1 MRKTGIFFG
10 LLLVWIVSA
19 TYGQKITIDRNK
31 PERLEWF
38 GDLGFGMFIHWSID
52 VQLGAIISHNVAV
65 ASKDYQDQYFN
76 ELPKSFNPKDFD
88 PEEWAKLAK
97 LAGMKYMVFTA
108 KHHNGFCMWDT
119 KTSSFNI
126 MNSGYGKDILK
137 EVIEAFRKQGIAIGL
152 YFSPDDYFVMY
163 KQGYPPSRESDE
175 SESTRN
181 TELWEIN
188 KKQLRELL
196 TDYGKI
202 DILFI
207 DEKSDWANPLVAN
220 FAWDLDPDLVITRG
234 GMETPE
240 QHLPNEPFDGPW
252 EACYTIGSHWQYVAE
267 EKYKNAGTLINLLIE
282 TRAKGGNLLLNVG
295 PDAHGIIPER
305 QESRLREIGLWY
317 MANHD
322 AIDHI
327 KPWKITNENGIWFT
341 SGKDENT
348 VYAFV
353 NSPYW
358 KWMEEKAFFIRSL
371 KGTSKTKVSVLGQN
385 DLMMEY
391 FVQRSPKPILSVVED
406 GIFFN
411 VVKAQRLNKTW
422 SNPLV
427 IKLEN
432 VEYRDEW
439 KK

>member
-1 MRKTGIFFG
+1 MKKS
-10 LLLVWIVSA
+10 LLLIGMLFFWFVFE
-19 TYGQKITIDRNK
+19 TYGQKITIDRNN

-38 GDLGFGMFIHWSID
+38 GDLGFGMFIHWSVD

-76 ELPKSFNPKDFD
+76 ELPKSFNPKKFD
-88 PEEWAKLAK
+88 PDEWAKLAK
-97 LAGMKYMVFTA
+97 LAGMKYIVFTA

-119 KTSSFNI
+119 QTSSFNI

-137 EVIEAFRKQGIAIGL
+137 EIIEAFRKQGIVIGL

-163 KQGYPPSRESDE
+163 QQGYPPSRESKE

-181 TELWEIN
+181 SELWEIN
-188 KKQLRELL
+188 KNQLRELL
-196 TDYGKI
+196 TNYGKI

-220 FAWDLDPDLVITRG
+220 FAWDLDPSLVITRG

-240 QHLPNEPFDGPW
+240 QHLPDEASEEPW
-252 EACYTIGSHWQYVAE
+252 EACYTIGYHWQYVAE

-282 TRAKGGNLLLNVG
+282 TRAKGGNLLLNIG
-295 PDAHGIIPER
+295 PDSHGEIPER
-305 QESRLREIGLWY
+305 QESRLREMGLWY
-317 MANHD
+317 MANHE

-371 KGTSKTKVSVLGQN
+371 EGSSKTNVSILGQN

-391 FVQRSPKPILSVVED
+391 YVQRSPKPIISVVDD
-406 GIFFN
+406 GIFIN

-432 VEYRDEW
+432 VAYRD
-439 KK
+439 KKKR